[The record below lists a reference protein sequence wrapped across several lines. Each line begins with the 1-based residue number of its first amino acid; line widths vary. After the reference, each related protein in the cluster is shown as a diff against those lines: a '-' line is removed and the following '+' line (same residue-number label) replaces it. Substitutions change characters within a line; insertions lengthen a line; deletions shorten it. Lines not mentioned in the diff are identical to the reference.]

1 MSCRRSIT
9 VATKAGA
16 NVVVAHITSV
26 LITIAIMG
34 LFLIIVIN
42 IPTPYVY
49 NHILKY
55 IDSLVNM
62 YGVLIG
68 KYWYFTHI

>member
-34 LFLIIVIN
+34 LFLIIVVN

-49 NHILKY
+49 NHIL
-55 IDSLVNM
+55 
-62 YGVLIG
+62 
-68 KYWYFTHI
+68 